1 MLYPQILNIKKTN
14 RIKQLLMLGSFFLA
28 GILVIVNFV
37 IDSENHWSLLC
48 ILGLLYVWVTVIYSM
63 KRNINIASHVMIQM
77 IVISI
82 LTIGIDFVIGYK
94 GWAMTIAVPIIIMAA
109 NLTMMILTIV
119 SRKRY
124 LKYAIYQMVI
134 FILSMIPCILMLC
147 NLIEYGIL
155 IVIATGIATFS
166 LFLTIL
172 LCGREMLQE
181 SVRRFH
187 F

>member
-1 MLYPQILNIKKTN
+1 
-14 RIKQLLMLGSFFLA
+14 
-28 GILVIVNFV
+28 
-37 IDSENHWSLLC
+37 
-48 ILGLLYVWVTVIYSM
+48 
-63 KRNINIASHVMIQM
+63 MI
-77 IVISI
+77 
-82 LTIGIDFVIGYK
+82 
-94 GWAMTIAVPIIIMAA
+94 
-109 NLTMMILTIV
+109 
-119 SRKRY
+119 
-124 LKYAIYQMVI
+124 I